1 VLPDFRLP
9 LRSAVASCWL
19 APFDTAI
26 MTDKLPI
33 HAPLEISTP
42 GALIWVG
49 VVVLGAAI
57 ATACPPIARHA

>member
-1 VLPDFRLP
+1 
-9 LRSAVASCWL
+9 
-19 APFDTAI
+19 

-49 VVVLGAAI
+49 VAVLGAAI
-57 ATACPPIARHA
+57 ATAVPAYRASRLSVREALTYL